1 MPTLAF
7 DSGELRSGVT
17 GELRS
22 GDPGEGRSR

>member
-1 MPTLAF
+1 MPTLPF